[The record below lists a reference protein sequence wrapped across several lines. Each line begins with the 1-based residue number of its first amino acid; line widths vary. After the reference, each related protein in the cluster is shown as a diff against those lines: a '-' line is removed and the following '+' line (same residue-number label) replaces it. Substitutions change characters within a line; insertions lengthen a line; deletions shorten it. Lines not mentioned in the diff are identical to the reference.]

1 MLSTVLLTAFTVSSL
16 SSLSTLASLST
27 LVCPHPAAA
36 VNVVVAKDGSGGYT
50 TVQAGIDAVSPGGTI
65 SIRPGTYH
73 EVITVPAG
81 KTGIT
86 MRGAAGKA
94 SDVVIDFDNAS
105 GTRKPDGSTYGT
117 SGSATATIA
126 ANGFTATALT
136 FRNSFDRGA
145 HPEITA
151 TQAVAMKATGDR
163 MVFDDVTFL
172 GHQDTLYADTAAVGT
187 VGRQYYRNCAIS
199 GDVDFLFGRATAV
212 FDRATITALDRGSN
226 PNGYLTA
233 ASTRRT
239 NPYGFLIVGSR
250 VVSTAPGAT
259 FYLGR
264 PWHPGGD
271 VDAIA
276 QVVVRDTVLPAAIK
290 PAPWT
295 DMSGFSW
302 QDARFFEYHNT
313 GPGAGTGADR
323 PQLTDAQVSSFTPKH
338 YLAGTDGWNPV
349 H

>member
-1 MLSTVLLTAFTVSSL
+1 MLKTLLLVSVLTGT
-16 SSLSTLASLST
+16 TLA
-27 LVCPHPAAA
+27 PPAAA
-36 VNVVVAKDGSGGYT
+36 NVVVAKDGSGNYP
-50 TVQAGIDAVSPGGTI
+50 TVQAGIDAVSAGGTV
-65 SIRPGTYH
+65 SVKPGTYR
-73 EVITVPAG
+73 EVITVPAA

-86 MRGAAGKA
+86 LRGTTGKA
-94 SDVVIDFDNAS
+94 ADVVVDYDNAS
-105 GTRKPDGSTYGT
+105 GTKKPDGSTYGT

-136 FRNSFDRGA
+136 FRNSFDRLA

-151 TQAVAMKATGDR
+151 TQAVAVKTTGDR
-163 MVFDDVTFL
+163 MVFDNVTFL
-172 GHQDTLYADTAAVGT
+172 GHQDTLYADTAATGT
-187 VGRQYYRNCAIS
+187 AGRQYYRDCAIS

-233 ASTRRT
+233 ASTRRG
-239 NPYGFLIVGSR
+239 NPYGFLIVGSK
-250 VVSTAPGAT
+250 VLSTAAT
-259 FYLGR
+259 GSFYLGR

-276 QVVVRDTVLPAAIK
+276 QVVVRETALPAAIK
-290 PAPWT
+290 TTPWT

-302 QDARFFEYHNT
+302 RDARFFEYRNT
-313 GPGAGTGADR
+313 GPGAGTGTDR
-323 PQLTDAQVSSFTPKH
+323 PQLSAAQAATFTAQR
-338 YLAGTDGWNPV
+338 YLAGSDGWNPV

>member
-1 MLSTVLLTAFTVSSL
+1 VFKTLLLTSVLTGAAL
-16 SSLSTLASLST
+16 SGPSAG
-27 LVCPHPAAA
+27 VAE
-36 VNVVVAKDGSGGYT
+36 VVVAKDGSGGYS
-50 TVQAGIDAVSPGGTI
+50 TVQAGINAVPAGGTL
-65 SIRPGTYH
+65 SIKPGTYR
-73 EVITVPAG
+73 EVISVPAS

-86 MRGAAGKA
+86 VRGSTGKA
-94 SDVVIDFDNAS
+94 SDVVVDYDNAS
-105 GTRKPDGSTYGT
+105 GTKKPDGSTYGT
-117 SGSATATIA
+117 TGSATATIA

-136 FRNSFDRGA
+136 FRNSFDRKA

-151 TQAVAMKATGDR
+151 TQAVAVKTTGDR
-163 MVFDDVTFL
+163 MVFDNVTFL

-187 VGRQYYRNCAIS
+187 VGRQYFRNCSIS

-239 NPYGFLIVGSR
+239 NPYGFLITGSR
-250 VVSTAPGAT
+250 VVSSAANAS
-259 FYLGR
+259 FNLGR

-302 QDARFFEYHNT
+302 KDARFFEYRNT
-313 GPGAGTGADR
+313 GPGAGAGTDR
-323 PQLTDAQVSSFTPKH
+323 PQLSATQAAMFTAQW
-338 YLAGTDGWNPV
+338 YLAGSDGWNPV
-349 H
+349 S

>member
-1 MLSTVLLTAFTVSSL
+1 MFTLLIASVLAGASLTA
-16 SSLSTLASLST
+16 
-27 LVCPHPAAA
+27 PACAHL
-36 VNVVVAKDGSGGYT
+36 VVAGDGSGSFA
-50 TVQAGIDAVSPGGTI
+50 TVQAAIDAVPAGGTV
-65 SIRPGTYH
+65 SLKPGTYR
-73 EVITVPAG
+73 EVITVPAS

-86 MRGAAGKA
+86 LRGTTGKA

-105 GTRKPDGSTYGT
+105 GTKKPDGTTYGT
-117 SGSATATIA
+117 TGSATATIA

-136 FRNSFDRGA
+136 FRNSFDRAA

-151 TQAVAMKATGDR
+151 TQAVAVKATGDR
-163 MVFDDVTFL
+163 MVFDNVTFL

-187 VGRQYYRNCAIS
+187 TGRQYYRNCAIS

-239 NPYGFLIVGSR
+239 NAYGFLIVGSK
-250 VVSTAPGAT
+250 VLSPAANAS

-276 QVVVRDTVLPAAIK
+276 QVVIRETALPAAIK

-302 QDARFFEYHNT
+302 KDARFFEYRNT
-313 GPGAGTGADR
+313 GLGAGTGTDR
-323 PQLTDAQVSSFTPKH
+323 PQLTAAQAATFTAQR
-338 YLAGTDGWNPV
+338 YLAGSDGWNPV

>member
-1 MLSTVLLTAFTVSSL
+1 MFKTLLVASVVAGASLTA
-16 SSLSTLASLST
+16 
-27 LVCPHPAAA
+27 PAAGA
-36 VNVVVAKDGSGGYT
+36 AAANVVVAKDGSGNYP
-50 TVQAGIDAVSPGGTI
+50 TVQAGINAVSAGGTI
-65 SIRPGTYH
+65 SIKPGTYR
-73 EVITVPAG
+73 EVISVPSG

-86 MRGAAGKA
+86 MRGTTGKA
-94 SDVVIDFDNAS
+94 ADVVIDYDNAS
-105 GTRKPDGSTYGT
+105 GTKKPDGSTYGT

-145 HPEITA
+145 HPEIKD
-151 TQAVAMKATGDR
+151 TQAVAVKTTGDR
-163 MVFDDVTFL
+163 MVFDNVTFL

-187 VGRQYYRNCAIS
+187 IGRQYYRSCAIS

-212 FDRATITALDRGSN
+212 FDRVTITALDRGSSSN
-226 PNGYLTA
+226 NGFLTA
-233 ASTRRT
+233 ASTRRS
-239 NPYGFLIVGSR
+239 NPYGFLITGSK
-250 VVSTAPGAT
+250 VLSSAADAS

-276 QVVVRDTVLPAAIK
+276 QVLIRETSLPAAIK
-290 PAPWT
+290 QAPWT

-302 QDARFFEYHNT
+302 KDARFTEYRNT
-313 GPGAGTGADR
+313 GPGAGTGTDR
-323 PQLTDAQVSSFTPKH
+323 PQLPAAQAGNYTPQK
-338 YLAGTDGWNPV
+338 YLAGGDGWNPV

>member
-1 MLSTVLLTAFTVSSL
+1 MFTTLLVASVLAGTSL
-16 SSLSTLASLST
+16 VT
-27 LVCPHPAAA
+27 PACGH
-36 VNVVVAKDGSGGYT
+36 VMVAKDGSGSFT
-50 TVQAGIDAVSPGGTI
+50 TVQAAIDAVAAGGTV
-65 SIRPGTYH
+65 SVKPGTYR

-86 MRGAAGKA
+86 LRGTTGKA
-94 SDVVIDFDNAS
+94 SDVVVDYDNAS
-105 GTRKPDGSTYGT
+105 GTKKPDGSTYGT
-117 SGSATATIA
+117 TGSATATIA

-136 FRNSFDRGA
+136 FRNSFDRAA

-151 TQAVAMKATGDR
+151 TQAVAVKATGDR
-163 MVFDDVTFL
+163 MVFDNVTFL
-172 GHQDTLYADTAAVGT
+172 GHQDTLYADTAAAGT
-187 VGRQYYRNCAIS
+187 VGRQYYRGCSIS

-212 FDRATITALDRGSN
+212 FDRVTITALDRGSN

-233 ASTRRT
+233 ASTRRAT
-239 NPYGFLIVGSR
+239 PYGFLIVGSR
-250 VVSTAPGAT
+250 VVSTAANAS

-302 QDARFFEYHNT
+302 RDARFFEYHNS

-323 PQLTDAQVSSFTPKH
+323 PQLSTAQAATFTAQR
-338 YLAGTDGWNPV
+338 YLAGGDGWNPV

>member
-1 MLSTVLLTAFTVSSL
+1 MFTTLL
-16 SSLSTLASLST
+16 LASVLTGAT
-27 LVCPHPAAA
+27 LCPSAAA
-36 VNVVVAKDGSGGYT
+36 NVVVAEDGSGNYR
-50 TVQAGIDAVSPGGTI
+50 TVQAGIDAVPAGGTV
-65 SIRPGTYH
+65 SVKPGTYR
-73 EVITVPAG
+73 EVITVPAA

-86 MRGAAGKA
+86 LRGTTGKA
-94 SDVVIDFDNAS
+94 ADVVVDYDNAS
-105 GTRKPDGSTYGT
+105 GTKKPDGTTYGT
-117 SGSATATIA
+117 TGSATATIA
-126 ANGFTATALT
+126 ANGFTASALT
-136 FRNSFDRGA
+136 FRNSFDRKA

-151 TQAVAMKATGDR
+151 TQAVAVKTTGDR
-163 MVFDDVTFL
+163 MVFDNVTFL

-187 VGRQYYRNCAIS
+187 AGRQYYRACAIS

-212 FDRATITALDRGSN
+212 FDRATITALDRGSS

-239 NPYGFLIVGSR
+239 TAYGFLIVGSK
-250 VVSTAPGAT
+250 VLSPAASAT

-276 QVVVRDTVLPAAIK
+276 QVVVRETVLPAAIK
-290 PAPWT
+290 PTPWT

-302 QDARFFEYHNT
+302 KDARFAEYRNT
-313 GPGAGTGADR
+313 GPGAGTGTDR
-323 PQLTDAQVSSFTPKH
+323 PQLTAAQAATYTAQH
-338 YLAGTDGWNPV
+338 YLAGGDGWNPV

>member
-1 MLSTVLLTAFTVSSL
+1 MLGTLV
-16 SSLSTLASLST
+16 LAS
-27 LVCPHPAAA
+27 VFAAA
-36 VNVVVAKDGSGGYT
+36 SLTGPVAAAAANVVVAKDGSGTVT
-50 TVQAGIDAVSPGGTI
+50 TVQAGIDAVSAGGTV
-65 SIRPGTYH
+65 SIKPGTYH
-73 EVITVPAG
+73 EVVTVPAG
-81 KTGIT
+81 KTGVT
-86 MRGAAGKA
+86 VRGTTGTAA
-94 SDVVIDFDNAS
+94 DVVIDYDNAS
-105 GTRKPDGSTYGT
+105 GTKKPDGSTYGT
-117 SGSATATIA
+117 TGSATATIA
-126 ANGFTATALT
+126 ANGFTASALT
-136 FRNSFDRGA
+136 FRNSFDRKA

-151 TQAVAMKATGDR
+151 TQAVAVKTTGDR
-163 MVFDDVTFL
+163 MVFDNVTFL
-172 GHQDTLYADTAAVGT
+172 GHQDTLYADTAATGT
-187 VGRQYYRNCAIS
+187 AGRQYYRNCSVS

-226 PNGYLTA
+226 PGGYLTA
-233 ASTRRT
+233 ASTRRS

-250 VVSTAPGAT
+250 VVSSAAAAT

-264 PWHPGGD
+264 PWHPSGD

-302 QDARFFEYHNT
+302 RDARFAEYRNT

-323 PQLTDAQVSSFTPKH
+323 PRLTDAQAATYTAQR
-338 YLAGTDGWNPV
+338 YLAGGDGWNPV

>member
-1 MLSTVLLTAFTVSSL
+1 MFTTLLLVSVLTGA
-16 SSLSTLASLST
+16 TL
-27 LVCPHPAAA
+27 CPSAAA
-36 VNVVVAKDGSGGYT
+36 NVVVAKDGSGTYT
-50 TVQAGIDAVSPGGTI
+50 TVQAGIDAVAAGGTV
-65 SIRPGTYH
+65 SVKPGTYR
-73 EVITVPAG
+73 EVLTVPAA

-86 MRGAAGKA
+86 LRGTTGRAA
-94 SDVVIDFDNAS
+94 DVVVDYDNAS
-105 GTRKPDGSTYGT
+105 GTKKPDGSTYGT
-117 SGSATATIA
+117 TGSATATIA

-136 FRNSFDRGA
+136 FRNSFDRKA

-151 TQAVAMKATGDR
+151 TQAVAVKTTGDR
-163 MVFDDVTFL
+163 MVFDNVTFL
-172 GHQDTLYADTAAVGT
+172 GHQDTLYADTAATTT

-212 FDRATITALDRGSN
+212 FDRATITALDRGSD

-239 NPYGFLIVGSR
+239 NPYGFLIVGSK
-250 VVSTAPGAT
+250 VLSSAAGAS

-276 QVVVRDTVLPAAIK
+276 QVVVRDTTLPAAIK

-302 QDARFFEYHNT
+302 RDARFFEYRNT
-313 GPGAGTGADR
+313 GPGAVTGADR
-323 PQLTDAQVSSFTPKH
+323 PQLTAAQAATFTAQR
-338 YLAGTDGWNPV
+338 YLAGGDGWNPV

>member
-1 MLSTVLLTAFTVSSL
+1 MFTLLIASAL
-16 SSLSTLASLST
+16 AGASLT
-27 LVCPHPAAA
+27 MPACAHL
-36 VNVVVAKDGSGGYT
+36 VVAADGSGSFA
-50 TVQAGIDAVSPGGTI
+50 TVQAAIDAVPAGGTV
-65 SIRPGTYH
+65 SLKPGTYH

-86 MRGAAGKA
+86 LRGTTGKA
-94 SDVVIDFDNAS
+94 SDVVIDYDNAG
-105 GTRKPDGSTYGT
+105 GTKKPDGSTYGT
-117 SGSATATIA
+117 TGSATATIA
-126 ANGFTATALT
+126 ANGFTASALT
-136 FRNSFDRGA
+136 FRNSFDRRA

-151 TQAVAMKATGDR
+151 TQAVAVKTTGDR
-163 MVFDDVTFL
+163 MVFDNVTFL
-172 GHQDTLYADTAAVGT
+172 GRQDTLYADTAAAGT
-187 VGRQYYRNCAIS
+187 TGRQYYRNCAIS

-233 ASTRRT
+233 ASTRRA
-239 NPYGFLIVGSR
+239 NAYGFLIVDSK
-250 VVSTAPGAT
+250 VVSAAADAS
-259 FYLGR
+259 FHLGR

-276 QVVVRDTVLPAAIK
+276 QVVVRETVLPAAIK

-302 QDARFFEYHNT
+302 KDARFFEYHNT

-323 PQLTDAQVSSFTPKH
+323 PQLSTAQAATFTAQR
-338 YLAGTDGWNPV
+338 YLAGGDGWNPV

>member
-1 MLSTVLLTAFTVSSL
+1 MFKTLL
-16 SSLSTLASLST
+16 LASLLIGASP
-27 LVCPHPAAA
+27 VAPAAA
-36 VNVVVAKDGSGGYT
+36 NVVVAKDGSGSYT
-50 TVQAGIDAVSPGGTI
+50 TVQAGINAVSAGGTV
-65 SIRPGTYH
+65 SVKPGTYR
-73 EVITVPAG
+73 EVITVPAA

-86 MRGAAGKA
+86 LRGSTGKA
-94 SDVVIDFDNAS
+94 SDVVVDYDNAS
-105 GTRKPDGSTYGT
+105 GTTKPDGTTYGT
-117 SGSATATIA
+117 TGSATATIA
-126 ANGFTATALT
+126 ANGFTASALT
-136 FRNSFDRGA
+136 FRNSFDRKA

-151 TQAVAMKATGDR
+151 TQAVAVKTTGDR
-163 MVFDDVTFL
+163 MVFDNVTFL

-187 VGRQYYRNCAIS
+187 IGRQYYRNCAIS

-233 ASTRRT
+233 ASTRRST
-239 NPYGFLIVGSR
+239 TYGFLVVGSK
-250 VVSTAPGAT
+250 VVSPAANAS

-276 QVVVRDTVLPAAIK
+276 QVVIRETALPAAIK
-290 PAPWT
+290 ATPWT

-302 QDARFFEYHNT
+302 KDARFFEYRNT

-323 PQLTDAQVSSFTPKH
+323 PQLTAAQAATFTPQR
-338 YLAGTDGWNPV
+338 YLAGGDGWNPV

>member
-1 MLSTVLLTAFTVSSL
+1 MFTTLL
-16 SSLSTLASLST
+16 LASILT
-27 LVCPHPAAA
+27 GATPAPPAAA
-36 VNVVVAKDGSGGYT
+36 NVVVAEDGSGNYT
-50 TVQAGIDAVSPGGTI
+50 TVQAGIDAVSAGGTV
-65 SIRPGTYH
+65 SVKPGTYR
-73 EVITVPAG
+73 EVLTVPAA

-86 MRGAAGKA
+86 LRGTTGKA
-94 SDVVIDFDNAS
+94 ADVVVDYDNAS

-126 ANGFTATALT
+126 ANGFTASALT
-136 FRNSFDRGA
+136 FRNSFDRAA

-151 TQAVAMKATGDR
+151 TQAVAVKTTGDR
-163 MVFDDVTFL
+163 MVFDNVTFL
-172 GHQDTLYADTAAVGT
+172 GHQDTLYADTAATGAI
-187 VGRQYYRNCAIS
+187 GRQYYRNCAIS

-233 ASTRRT
+233 ASTRRS

-250 VVSTAPGAT
+250 VVSTAANAS

-264 PWHPGGD
+264 PWHPSGD

-276 QVVVRDTVLPAAIK
+276 QVVVRETALPAAIK
-290 PAPWT
+290 ATPWT

-302 QDARFFEYHNT
+302 KDARFFEYRNT
-313 GPGAGTGADR
+313 GPGAGTGTDR
-323 PQLTDAQVSSFTPKH
+323 PQLTAAQTATFTAQH
-338 YLAGTDGWNPV
+338 YLAGGDGWNPV

>member
-1 MLSTVLLTAFTVSSL
+1 MFKTLLLASIL
-16 SSLSTLASLST
+16 AGATLA
-27 LVCPHPAAA
+27 PPAAA
-36 VNVVVAKDGSGGYT
+36 NVVVAKDGSGDYT
-50 TVQAGIDAVSPGGTI
+50 TVQAGIDAVAAGGTV
-65 SIRPGTYH
+65 SVKPGTYR
-73 EVITVPAG
+73 EVLTVPAA

-86 MRGAAGKA
+86 LRGTTGKA
-94 SDVVIDFDNAS
+94 ADVVVDYDNAS
-105 GTRKPDGSTYGT
+105 GTKKPDGSTYGT

-136 FRNSFDRGA
+136 FRNSFDRKA

-151 TQAVAMKATGDR
+151 TQAVAVKTTGDR
-163 MVFDDVTFL
+163 MVFDNVTFL
-172 GHQDTLYADTAAVGT
+172 GHQDTLYADTAATGT
-187 VGRQYYRNCAIS
+187 IGRQYYRNCAIS

-233 ASTRRT
+233 ASTRRS
-239 NPYGFLIVGSR
+239 NPYGFLIVGSK
-250 VVSTAPGAT
+250 VLSTAAT
-259 FYLGR
+259 GSFYLGR

-276 QVVVRDTVLPAAIK
+276 QVVVRETALSAAIK
-290 PAPWT
+290 TTPWT

-302 QDARFFEYHNT
+302 KDARFFEYRNT
-313 GPGAGTGADR
+313 GPGAGTGTDR
-323 PQLTDAQVSSFTPKH
+323 PQLSAAQAATFTAQR
-338 YLAGTDGWNPV
+338 YLAGSDGWNPV

>member
-1 MLSTVLLTAFTVSSL
+1 MFTLLIASVLAGASLTA
-16 SSLSTLASLST
+16 
-27 LVCPHPAAA
+27 PACAHL
-36 VNVVVAKDGSGGYT
+36 VVAADGSASFA
-50 TVQAGIDAVSPGGTI
+50 TVQAAIDAVPAGGTV
-65 SIRPGTYH
+65 SLKPGTYR
-73 EVITVPAG
+73 EVITVSAS

-86 MRGAAGKA
+86 LRGTTGKA
-94 SDVVIDFDNAS
+94 SDVVIDYDNAS
-105 GTRKPDGSTYGT
+105 GTKKPDGSTYGT
-117 SGSATATIA
+117 TGSATATIA
-126 ANGFTATALT
+126 ANGFTASALT
-136 FRNSFDRGA
+136 FRNSFDRKA

-151 TQAVAMKATGDR
+151 TQAVAVKTTGDR
-163 MVFDDVTFL
+163 MVFDNVTFL
-172 GHQDTLYADTAAVGT
+172 GHQDTLYADTAATGT
-187 VGRQYYRNCAIS
+187 IGRQYYRNCSIS

-239 NPYGFLIVGSR
+239 NAYGFLVVGSK
-250 VVSTAPGAT
+250 VVSSAANAS

-264 PWHPGGD
+264 PWHPSGD

-276 QVVVRDTVLPAAIK
+276 QVVVRETVLPAAIK

-302 QDARFFEYHNT
+302 KDARFFEYRNT
-313 GPGAGTGADR
+313 GPGAGTGTDR
-323 PQLTDAQVSSFTPKH
+323 PQLSAAQAATFTALR
-338 YLAGTDGWNPV
+338 YLAGADGWNPV

>member
-1 MLSTVLLTAFTVSSL
+1 MFTLL
-16 SSLSTLASLST
+16 LASVLAGAS
-27 LVCPHPAAA
+27 LVTPAYGH
-36 VNVVVAKDGSGGYT
+36 VVVAKDGSGSFA
-50 TVQAGIDAVSPGGTI
+50 TVQAAINAVAAGGTV
-65 SIRPGTYH
+65 SLKPGTYH
-73 EVITVPAG
+73 EVITVPAS

-86 MRGAAGKA
+86 LRGTTGKA
-94 SDVVIDFDNAS
+94 ADVVIDYDNAS
-105 GTRKPDGSTYGT
+105 GTKKPDGSTYGT
-117 SGSATATIA
+117 TGSATATIA

-136 FRNSFDRGA
+136 FRNSFDRKA

-163 MVFDDVTFL
+163 MVFDNVTFL
-172 GHQDTLYADTAAVGT
+172 GHQDTLYADTATVGT
-187 VGRQYYRNCAIS
+187 LGRQYYRDCSIS

-212 FDRATITALDRGSN
+212 FDRATITALDRGSD

-239 NPYGFLIVGSR
+239 NAYGFLIVGSR
-250 VVSTAPGAT
+250 VVSAAANAS
-259 FYLGR
+259 FHLGR
-264 PWHPGGD
+264 PWHPSGD

-290 PAPWT
+290 ATPWT

-302 QDARFFEYHNT
+302 RDARFFEYHNS

-323 PQLTDAQVSSFTPKH
+323 PQLTAAQAATFTAQR
-338 YLAGTDGWNPV
+338 YLAGGDGWNPV

>member
-1 MLSTVLLTAFTVSSL
+1 MFTTL
-16 SSLSTLASLST
+16 FLASVLT
-27 LVCPHPAAA
+27 GAALAPPAGAAA
-36 VNVVVAKDGSGGYT
+36 ANVVVAKDGSGNYT
-50 TVQAGIDAVSPGGTI
+50 SVQAGIDAVSAGGTV
-65 SIRPGTYH
+65 SVKPGTYR
-73 EVITVPAG
+73 EVITVPAA

-86 MRGAAGKA
+86 LRGTTGNAA
-94 SDVVIDFDNAS
+94 DVVVDYDNAS
-105 GTRKPDGSTYGT
+105 GTKKPDGSTYGT

-126 ANGFTATALT
+126 ANGFTASALT
-136 FRNSFDRGA
+136 FRNSFDRKA

-151 TQAVAMKATGDR
+151 TQAVAVKTTGDR
-163 MVFDDVTFL
+163 MVFDSVTFL
-172 GHQDTLYADTAAVGT
+172 GHQDTLYADTAATGT
-187 VGRQYYRNCAIS
+187 IGRQYYRNCAIS

-233 ASTRRT
+233 ASTRRS
-239 NPYGFLIVGSR
+239 NPYGFLVVGSK
-250 VVSTAPGAT
+250 VVGTAANGS

-276 QVVVRDTVLPAAIK
+276 QVVIRETALPAAIK
-290 PAPWT
+290 STPWT

-302 QDARFFEYHNT
+302 KDARFFEYRNT
-313 GPGAGTGADR
+313 GPGAGTGTDR
-323 PQLTDAQVSSFTPKH
+323 PQLTAAQAATFTAQR
-338 YLAGTDGWNPV
+338 YLAGSDGWNPV

>member
-1 MLSTVLLTAFTVSSL
+1 MFKTLLVASVVAGASLTA
-16 SSLSTLASLST
+16 
-27 LVCPHPAAA
+27 PAAGA
-36 VNVVVAKDGSGGYT
+36 AAANVVVAKDGSGNYP
-50 TVQAGIDAVSPGGTI
+50 TVQAGINAVSAGGTI
-65 SIRPGTYH
+65 SIKPGTYR
-73 EVITVPAG
+73 EVVSVPSG

-86 MRGAAGKA
+86 MRGTTGKA
-94 SDVVIDFDNAS
+94 ADVVIDYDNAS
-105 GTRKPDGSTYGT
+105 GTKKPDGSTYGT

-145 HPEITA
+145 HPEIKD
-151 TQAVAMKATGDR
+151 TQAVAVKTTGDR
-163 MVFDDVTFL
+163 MVFDNVTFL

-212 FDRATITALDRGSN
+212 FDRVTITALDRGSSSN
-226 PNGYLTA
+226 NGFLTA
-233 ASTRRT
+233 ASTRRS
-239 NPYGFLIVGSR
+239 NPYGFLITGSK
-250 VVSTAPGAT
+250 VLSPAADAS

-276 QVVVRDTVLPAAIK
+276 QVLIRETSLPAAIK
-290 PAPWT
+290 QAPWT

-302 QDARFFEYHNT
+302 KDARFTEYRNT
-313 GPGAGTGADR
+313 GPGAGTGTDR
-323 PQLTDAQVSSFTPKH
+323 PQLPAAQAGNYTPQK
-338 YLAGTDGWNPV
+338 YLAGGDGWNPV

>member
-1 MLSTVLLTAFTVSSL
+1 MLKNLL
-16 SSLSTLASLST
+16 LASVFAGASLA
-27 LVCPHPAAA
+27 CPPEGAAA
-36 VNVVVAKDGSGGYT
+36 VNVVVAKDGSGTHT
-50 TVQAGIDAVSPGGTI
+50 TVQAGIDAVSAGGTI
-65 SIRPGTYH
+65 SVKPGTYH
-73 EVITVPAG
+73 EVISVPAG

-86 MRGAAGKA
+86 LRGTTGKA
-94 SDVVIDFDNAS
+94 SDVVVDYDNAN
-105 GTRKPDGSTYGT
+105 GTKKPDGSTYGT

-136 FRNSFDRGA
+136 FRNSFDRNA
-145 HPEITA
+145 HPEITG
-151 TQAVAMKATGDR
+151 TQAVAVKTTGDR
-163 MVFDDVTFL
+163 MVFDNVTFL
-172 GHQDTLYADTAAVGT
+172 GHQDTLYADTAATGT
-187 VGRQYYRNCAIS
+187 VGRQYYRNCSIS

-212 FDRATITALDRGSN
+212 FDRAAITALDRGSSSN
-226 PNGYLTA
+226 NGYLTA
-233 ASTRRT
+233 ASTRRS

-250 VVSTAPGAT
+250 VVSSAANAS
-259 FYLGR
+259 FHLGR

-276 QVVVRDTVLPAAIK
+276 QVVFRETVLPAAIK

-302 QDARFFEYHNT
+302 KDARFFEYHNT

-323 PQLTDAQVSSFTPKH
+323 PQLTAAQAAALTPQR
-338 YLAGTDGWNPV
+338 YLAGSDGWNPV

>member
-1 MLSTVLLTAFTVSSL
+1 MFSTVLVASVLVS
-16 SSLSTLASLST
+16 LAA
-27 LVCPHPAAA
+27 PPAGVAEA
-36 VNVVVAKDGSGGYT
+36 NVVVAKDGSGNYS
-50 TVQAGIDAVSPGGTI
+50 TVQAGINAVSAGGTV
-65 SIRPGTYH
+65 SIKPGTYR
-73 EVITVPAG
+73 EVVSVPSG

-86 MRGAAGKA
+86 VRGTTGKA
-94 SDVVIDFDNAS
+94 ADVVIDYDNAS
-105 GTRKPDGSTYGT
+105 GTKKPDGSTYGT

-145 HPEITA
+145 HPEIKD
-151 TQAVAMKATGDR
+151 TQAVAVKTTGDR
-163 MVFDDVTFL
+163 MVFDNVTFL

-187 VGRQYYRNCAIS
+187 IGRQYYRNCAIS

-212 FDRATITALDRGSN
+212 FDRATITALDRGSSSN
-226 PNGYLTA
+226 NGFLTA
-233 ASTRRT
+233 ASTRRS
-239 NPYGFLIVGSR
+239 NPYGFLVVGSK
-250 VVSTAPGAT
+250 VLSSAANAS
-259 FYLGR
+259 FHLGR
-264 PWHPGGD
+264 PWHPSGD

-276 QVVVRDTVLPAAIK
+276 QVLFRETSLPAAIK

-302 QDARFFEYHNT
+302 KDARFTEYRNT

-323 PQLTDAQVSSFTPKH
+323 PQLPAAQAGNYTAQK
-338 YLAGTDGWNPV
+338 YLAGSDGWNPV

>member
-1 MLSTVLLTAFTVSSL
+1 M
-16 SSLSTLASLST
+16 
-27 LVCPHPAAA
+27 
-36 VNVVVAKDGSGGYT
+36 VAKDGSGSFA
-50 TVQAGIDAVSPGGTI
+50 TVQAAINAVAAGGTV
-65 SIRPGTYH
+65 SLKPGTYH
-73 EVITVPAG
+73 EVITVPAS

-86 MRGAAGKA
+86 LRGTTGKA
-94 SDVVIDFDNAS
+94 ADVVIDYDNAS
-105 GTRKPDGSTYGT
+105 GTKKPDGSTYGT
-117 SGSATATIA
+117 TGSATATIA

-136 FRNSFDRGA
+136 FRNSFDRTA

-163 MVFDDVTFL
+163 MVFDNVTFL

-187 VGRQYYRNCAIS
+187 VGRQYYRDCSIS

-239 NPYGFLIVGSR
+239 NAYGFLIVGSK
-250 VVSTAPGAT
+250 VVSAAANAS

-264 PWHPGGD
+264 PWHPSGD

-276 QVVVRDTVLPAAIK
+276 QVVVRETVLPAAIK
-290 PAPWT
+290 ATPWT

-302 QDARFFEYHNT
+302 QDARFFEYRNT

-323 PQLTDAQVSSFTPKH
+323 PQLTAAQAATFTAQR
-338 YLAGTDGWNPV
+338 YLAGGDGWNPV